1 MSCAIGIDLGGTYI
15 KYGLVDQ
22 VGTIVY
28 ESIRPTYLPGEG
40 PGDRSPGDGSSGDGS
55 PGDKPGVYDNIINA
69 LIELREL
76 AFAKDL
82 LPEGIGIGVPG
93 IVDAGLVTGCA
104 ANLPELEGMALGS
117 RVEKQLGM
125 PVWVENDAN
134 LMGLAEWKF
143 GAARNLTDVIFL
155 TIGTGIGGA
164 MVVNGEL
171 YAGYRDRG
179 AELGHI
185 IVALNGLPCGCGGR
199 GCLEAHASVKA
210 LIEDYK
216 GCLTEYQ
223 KAEENKAGKDKKGRD
238 ETEDDK
244 TDTEI
249 TGSLIISRYLDNQP
263 AAVTALNR
271 HFDYLGAGIAGLI
284 NIFSPQK
291 LIIGGGISE
300 AGDFYIDA
308 IRQRAMERAMKETS
322 LYTSIEGAQL
332 GNKAGFMGAAALVFN
347 SV

>member
-22 VGTIVY
+22 VGTILY
-28 ESIRPTYLPGEG
+28 ESIRPTYLPGG
-40 PGDRSPGDGSSGDGS
+40 PPGDRSPGDT
-55 PGDKPGVYDNIINA
+55 PAVYDNIINA
-69 LIELREL
+69 LIELREF
-76 AFAKDL
+76 AVAKDL
-82 LPEGIGIGVPG
+82 SPEGIGIGVPG

-104 ANLPELEGMALGS
+104 TNLPDLEGMALGS

-125 PVWVENDAN
+125 PVCVENDAN

-164 MVVNGEL
+164 MIVNGKL
-171 YAGYRDRG
+171 YAGYRNRG

-216 GCLTEYQ
+216 GCLDEYQ
-223 KAEENKAGKDKKGRD
+223 KTGGDKAGEGKKEG
-238 ETEDDK
+238 DK
-244 TDTEI
+244 TEEATPETEI
-249 TGSLIISRYLDNQP
+249 TGSLIISRYLDDQP
-263 AAVTALNR
+263 AAVIALNR

-300 AGDFYIDA
+300 AGDLYIGP

-347 SV
+347 SL